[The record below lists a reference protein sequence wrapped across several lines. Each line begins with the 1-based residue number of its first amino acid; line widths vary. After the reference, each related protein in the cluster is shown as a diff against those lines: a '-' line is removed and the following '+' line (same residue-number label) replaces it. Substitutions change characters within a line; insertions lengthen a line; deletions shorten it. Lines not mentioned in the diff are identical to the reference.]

1 MKSISKYSFIILY
14 TIIGFFSFISCNQ
27 NKILDN
33 SIEQT
38 YVEFPSSEIT
48 KTISYS
54 LQDSFLLAIPIQ
66 IFGKELENNSS
77 IKISIVGGTANNKI
91 HFNFDSIQEI
101 KTKISLDTLFIHIA
115 TQKLTSGVDYSII
128 LEFKNSNNTL
138 IASSNYKSCT
148 IHFIKETFIDFYTGT
163 YSCFESSTNSTYTV
177 EFTKENSSTINN
189 INFWDFSYVGKVIP
203 YIFYQDQNQTI
214 EIPRTAWI
222 DKLEKEYTVYGN
234 GNYSSNG
241 DFSVDFY
248 IEDSNGDL
256 YQNGTHTFTKKI
268 N

>member
-1 MKSISKYSFIILY
+1 MKLITKYSFVFIYIIVGL
-14 TIIGFFSFISCNQ
+14 FSIISCNQ

-38 YVEFPSSEIT
+38 YIEFPSSEIT

-77 IKISIVGGTANNKI
+77 IKISIVGGTAKNKI

-101 KTKISLDTLFIHIA
+101 KSKISLDTLFIHIA
-115 TQKLTSGVDYSII
+115 TQKLTSGIDYSIQ
-128 LEFKNSNNTL
+128 LEIKSINNTL
-138 IASSNYKSCT
+138 IASTNYKTCT
-148 IHFIKETFIDFYTGT
+148 IHFLKETFIDFYTGS
-163 YSCFESSTNSTYTV
+163 YSCFESSTNSTYNV

-189 INFWDFSYVGKVIP
+189 SNFWDFSYDGKVIP
-203 YIFYQDQNQTI
+203 YIFNQDINQTI
-214 EIPRTAWI
+214 EIPRTVWM

-234 GNYSSNG
+234 GNYNSNG
-241 DFSVDFY
+241 NFSVDFY
-248 IEDSNGDL
+248 IEDSNGNL
-256 YQNGTHTFTKKI
+256 YQSGTHTFTK